1 VLFNFPNFP
10 YVGVGV
16 WKGGGVQNTPKKSKA
31 MIVSAAELFV
41 LTLAVQVFIV
51 VHCSSPFPHPNPN
64 VWEIGKIE

>member
-51 VHCSSPFPHPNPN
+51 VHCLLDEKRNIIKFSKLY
-64 VWEIGKIE
+64 I

>member
-51 VHCSSPFPHPNPN
+51 VHSLLDEKRNIIKFSKLY
-64 VWEIGKIE
+64 I